1 MKVFKSKYKKKET
14 NSNTKFNASLK
25 VGVSSSMQSR
35 QSVSECVVK
44 YNLHENNFVLRI
56 NQPRKNNVIV
66 FLHELKIKKIVADGR
81 MHN

>member
-1 MKVFKSKYKKKET
+1 
-14 NSNTKFNASLK
+14 
-25 VGVSSSMQSR
+25 MQSR

-56 NQPRKNNVIV
+56 NQLRKNNVIV